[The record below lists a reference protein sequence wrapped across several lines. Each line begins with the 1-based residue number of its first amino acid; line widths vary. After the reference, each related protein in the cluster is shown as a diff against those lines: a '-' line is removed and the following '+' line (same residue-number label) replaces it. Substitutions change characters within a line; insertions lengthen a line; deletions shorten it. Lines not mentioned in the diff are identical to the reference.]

1 MLSYTVLAVTEAE
14 AGAYF
19 TLSNEAE
26 NWDEGALMRGQRY
39 VASTYNGRWIAP
51 FDNAA
56 APDAVKHAIFEAAR
70 READVPGSLAADY
83 QPPRIVKRKKID
95 VIETEYADAVPTGSP
110 TSVLDAILTGVARPA
125 GGRTRTAMV
134 VRA

>member
-14 AGAYF
+14 ADAYF
-19 TLSNEAE
+19 ALSNEAL

-39 VASTYNGRWIAP
+39 VASTYNARWITP

-83 QPPRIVKRKKID
+83 QAPRVVKRKKID
-95 VIETEYADAVPTGSP
+95 VIETEYADAIPTESP
-110 TSVLDAILTGVARPA
+110 AAVLDAILSGVARPA
-125 GGRTRTAMV
+125 GGRTRTATVM
-134 VRA
+134 RA

>member
-1 MLSYTVLAVTEAE
+1 MLSYTVPAVSQAEAE
-14 AGAYF
+14 AYF
-19 TLSNEAE
+19 TASGEVWPGDA
-26 NWDEGALMRGQRY
+26 GTLMRGQRY
-39 VASTYNGRWIAP
+39 VAAAYNGRWLVA
-51 FDNAA
+51 FENDA

-83 QPPRIVKRKKID
+83 QAPRVVKRKKID

-125 GGRTRTAMV
+125 GGRTRTATVM
-134 VRA
+134 RA

>member
-19 TLSNEAE
+19 ALSNEAQ
-26 NWDEGALMRGQRY
+26 NWDDGALMRGQRY

-83 QPPRIVKRKKID
+83 QAPRVVKRKKID
-95 VIETEYADAVPTGSP
+95 VIETEYADAVPNASP
-110 TSVLDAILTGVARPA
+110 SVVLDAILTGVARPA

>member
-14 AGAYF
+14 AGEYF
-19 TLSNEAE
+19 TASGEA
-26 NWDEGALMRGQRY
+26 WAGDAAALMRGQRY
-39 VASTYNGRWIAP
+39 VASTYNGRWLAP

-83 QPPRIVKRKKID
+83 QAPQQVTRERVD
-95 VIETEYADAVPTGSP
+95 VIEVEYAEAVRSAGLNTL
-110 TSVLDAILTGVARPA
+110 LDNILIGQARA
-125 GGRTRTAMV
+125 AASRTRTAYV

>member
-14 AGAYF
+14 AGEYF
-19 TLSNEAE
+19 QLSNEAQ

-39 VASTYNGRWIAP
+39 VASTYNGRWLAP

-83 QPPRIVKRKKID
+83 QAPRVVKRKKID

-110 TSVLDAILTGVARPA
+110 TAVLDAILTGVARPA
-125 GGRTRTAMV
+125 GGRTRTATVM
-134 VRA
+134 RA